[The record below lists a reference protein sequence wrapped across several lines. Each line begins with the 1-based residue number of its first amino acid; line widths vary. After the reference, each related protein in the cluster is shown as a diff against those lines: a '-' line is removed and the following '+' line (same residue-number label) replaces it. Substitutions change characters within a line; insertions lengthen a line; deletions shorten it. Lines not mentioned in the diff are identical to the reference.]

1 MAKTKAQKTKAIEE
15 GLKGLK
21 NSEAIILADF
31 TGLKVNDLNAFRKS
45 LKTLDIGFKVLKKRL
60 LKIIF
65 EKEGIKFERE
75 KFDGQTGVI
84 FSPKDLIETSNIA
97 YKFSKNKE
105 AFKIVGGFDIKEKKF
120 VEADFIKRLGQLP
133 NREILLTQ
141 LVVMIGTPIKKLLF
155 VLNEKAK
162 RSDNSN

>member
-65 EKEGIKFERE
+65 DIYN
-75 KFDGQTGVI
+75 
-84 FSPKDLIETSNIA
+84 FSLW
-97 YKFSKNKE
+97 
-105 AFKIVGGFDIKEKKF
+105 
-120 VEADFIKRLGQLP
+120 FI
-133 NREILLTQ
+133 
-141 LVVMIGTPIKKLLF
+141 
-155 VLNEKAK
+155 
-162 RSDNSN
+162 